1 MDIKV
6 TWQDKMRFDGV
17 GPSGHVVSMDAA
29 QDVEGEDTAPRPLEL
44 MLIALGGCTAMDV
57 ISILRK
63 MRTPPRSLE
72 ISIHATRAEEHPK
85 AVQRARLAYKAR
97 GVPEENLRKAVDLS
111 HERYCSV
118 SHSLRAELETS
129 VEALP

>member
-6 TWQDKMRFDGV
+6 TWQDKMLFEGV
-17 GPSGHVVSMDAA
+17 GPSGHVVAMDAA
-29 QDVEGEDTAPRPLEL
+29 QNVGGEDREARPFEL
-44 MLIALGGCTAMDV
+44 MLIALGGCTGMDV

-63 MRTPPRSLE
+63 MRTPPNSFE
-72 ISIHATRAEEHPK
+72 VSIHATQAEEHPK
-85 AVQRARLAYKAR
+85 AVQRAQLAYKAH

-118 SHSLRAELETS
+118 SHSLGAELETS

>member
-6 TWQDKMRFDGV
+6 TWQENMRFDGV
-17 GPSGHVVSMDAA
+17 GPSGHVVNM
-29 QDVEGEDTAPRPLEL
+29 DTAPAVGGEDSAARPIEL

-57 ISILRK
+57 ISILKK
-63 MRTPPRSLE
+63 MRTPPQSLE

-85 AVQRARLAYKAR
+85 SVERAHLAYTAH
-97 GVPEENLRKAVDLS
+97 GVPEDNLRKAVDLS

-118 SHSLRAELETS
+118 SHSLRTKLETS